1 MRVVLDLDGV
11 LIKKFSGL
19 YTYGAGLLS
28 GFDKLAERPDIVGLY
43 SRKFSKDAHR
53 LGGDYSG
60 RVSLKKIPIKKR
72 WLDKL
77 WKQFRYPALQWLIG
91 DFDIYHCLFNFM
103 PPTATKPCI
112 MTVHDMR
119 RYKLRELYVNP
130 RLWRFERAYA
140 RADHFIAVSQ
150 STKNDLCQIFG
161 ISQDKVTVIHLA
173 ADEHLSPLS
182 QNGKNRLKAKFSEQL
197 KTPLDRFVI
206 AVSASDTRKNMER
219 TIIAF
224 RNVRKELPA
233 GTKLVVVGEPPK
245 DFGRSEREKA
255 YLDENVVWTGF
266 IDNLTD
272 WLGCADALVYPSL
285 YEGFGI
291 PILEA
296 LASGVPVIT
305 SNCTSMPEVAGGA
318 AVLVNPYDEQSIA
331 QAMAGVCNDDALRQR
346 LVRSGLERNKQFS
359 WTKTAVQTLEVYRK
373 ML

>member
-1 MRVVLDLDGV
+1 MRVIWDFDGV

-43 SRKFSKDAHR
+43 SGKFSKDAHR

-60 RVSLKKIPIKKR
+60 WVSLKKIPIKRR
-72 WLDKL
+72 WLDKI
-77 WKQFRYPALQWLIG
+77 WSHFRYPALQWLIG
-91 DFDIYHCLFNFM
+91 DFGIYHCLFHFM
-103 PPTATKPCI
+103 PPTAAKPCI

-119 RYKLRELYVNP
+119 RYKLRELYINP
-130 RLWRFERAYA
+130 KLWRFERAYA

-173 ADEHLSPLS
+173 ADERLSPLP
-182 QNGKNRLKAKFSEQL
+182 QNDKNCLKTKFSEQVKASL
-197 KTPLDRFVI
+197 NRFVI
-206 AVSASDTRKNMER
+206 AVSTFDTRKNIER
-219 TIIAF
+219 IIAAF

-233 GTKLVVVGEPPK
+233 GTKLVVAGEQPG
-245 DFGRSEREKA
+245 DFGKPGREKA

-266 IDNLTD
+266 VDNLTD

-296 LASGVPVIT
+296 FACGVPVIT
-305 SNCTSMPEVAGGA
+305 SNCSSMPEVAGGA
-318 AVLVNPYDEQSIA
+318 AVLVNPYDEHSIA
-331 QAMAGVCNDDALRQR
+331 QAIADVCDDEGLRAR
-346 LVRSGLERNKQFS
+346 LVRSGLDRNRQFS

-373 ML
+373 IL

>member
-1 MRVVLDLDGV
+1 MRVILDFDGV
-11 LIKKFSGL
+11 LVKKFSGL
-19 YTYGAGLLS
+19 YTYGDGLLS
-28 GFDKLAERPDIVGLY
+28 GFDKLVERPDIVGLY
-43 SRKFSKDAHR
+43 SRKFSKDARR

-60 RVSLKKIPIKKR
+60 WVSLKKIPIKKR
-72 WLDKL
+72 WLNKL
-77 WKQFRYPALQWLIG
+77 WKHFRYPALQWLIG
-91 DFDIYHCLFNFM
+91 DFDIYHCFFHFM
-103 PPTATKPCI
+103 PPMGNKPCV

-119 RYKLRELYVNP
+119 RYKLRELYDNSK
-130 RLWRFERAYA
+130 LWRFERAYA

-182 QNGKNRLKAKFSEQL
+182 QNDKNRLKAKYSEQL

-206 AVSASDTRKNMER
+206 AVSASDTRKNIER
-219 TIIAF
+219 AIAAF
-224 RNVRKELPA
+224 RNVRGKLPA
-233 GTKLVVVGEPPK
+233 GTKLVVVGEPPE

-296 LASGVPVIT
+296 FASGVPVIT
-305 SNCTSMPEVAGGA
+305 SNCTSMPEVAGDA
-318 AVLVNPYDEQSIA
+318 AILVNPYDERSIA
-331 QAMAGVCNDDALRQR
+331 EAIVNTCNDNVLHHALSGQALSATKSLTGRQP
-346 LVRSGLERNKQFS
+346 LLKP
-359 WTKTAVQTLEVYRK
+359 
-373 ML
+373 